1 MNKEKMADLI
11 FEALVNVSKV
21 ATKEQQLLEKLE
33 EEVERLNQF
42 NEENRHCPEFDRGL
56 DQ

>member
-1 MNKEKMADLI
+1 MNEEKMADLI

-33 EEVERLNQF
+33 EEVKRLNRF
-42 NEENRHCPEFDRGL
+42 HEEARHYPEL
-56 DQ
+56 I